1 MIDPNKLIEFLVQR
15 GVHFFSGVPDSL
27 LKAFCLA
34 IGSNNGGLA
43 HRIASN
49 EGCAVGM
56 AMGHYLSTR
65 TLPVVYMQN
74 SGLGNAINPL
84 CSLATPDV
92 YGIPLLLI
100 IGWRG
105 EVDESGK
112 QLHDEPQHV
121 MQGRVTLPQLNVLDI
136 PHIVLDGHNTPPWDD
151 IQALLQRAHDEHRPV
166 ALVVRKNT
174 FSSPAASANPTAESA
189 LMRREAIVAACL
201 NVLPS
206 HLPIVSTTGMLSREL
221 YELRE
226 QRGEGHQ
233 RDFLTVGGMGL
244 ASQIALGLCDAQPQR
259 KVVCLDGDGALLMH
273 MGGLTNTA
281 QASNLIHIVINNG
294 AHDSVGGQP
303 TAASRLPL
311 APIAAA
317 SGYGATYYAE
327 TEEALQAALQQ
338 ALQAQCSQFIEVQC
352 RVGHRSDLGR
362 PATSPAQNRDAF
374 MQFLNTPPQLS

>member
-1 MIDPNKLIEFLVQR
+1 
-15 GVHFFSGVPDSL
+15 
-27 LKAFCLA
+27 
-34 IGSNNGGLA
+34 
-43 HRIASN
+43 
-49 EGCAVGM
+49 
-56 AMGHYLSTR
+56 
-65 TLPVVYMQN
+65 
-74 SGLGNAINPL
+74 
-84 CSLATPDV
+84 
-92 YGIPLLLI
+92 
-100 IGWRG
+100 
-105 EVDESGK
+105 
-112 QLHDEPQHV
+112 
-121 MQGRVTLPQLNVLDI
+121 
-136 PHIVLDGHNTPPWDD
+136 
-151 IQALLQRAHDEHRPV
+151 
-166 ALVVRKNT
+166 
-174 FSSPAASANPTAESA
+174 
-189 LMRREAIVAACL
+189 
-201 NVLPS
+201 
-206 HLPIVSTTGMLSREL
+206 MLSPEL

-327 TEEALQAALQQ
+327 TEETLQAALQQ

-362 PATSPAQNRDAF
+362 PATSPSQNRDAF
-374 MQFLNTPPQLS
+374 MHFLNTPPQLS